1 MRRRPTTGFTLFE
14 LLIVISIILALGAIV
29 SVSFMTAGDQ
39 ADVDI
44 QRAQFDQIDSAMKR
58 FRMDMK
64 RYPSDDEGIAVLW
77 NKELL
82 EDDEDATAWK
92 GPYMEDAVSTDRWN
106 NELLYR
112 FPSELVEETKY
123 DLVSIGPDGEE
134 GTDDDVTNHDR
145 RKNADGEF
153 ETDDSFPS
161 GASDSATG

>member
-1 MRRRPTTGFTLFE
+1 MTRRRRTGFTLFE

-29 SVSFMTAGDQ
+29 SVSFLSVGDQ

-44 QRAQFDQIDSAMKR
+44 QRAQFDQIDAAMKR

-64 RYPSDDEGIAVLW
+64 RYPTDDEGIAVLW

-82 EDDEDATAWK
+82 EDEADAAIWK
-92 GPYMEDAVSTDRWN
+92 GPYMEAAVSADRWN
-106 NELLYR
+106 NDLVYR

-123 DLVSIGPDGEE
+123 DLVSMGPDGEE

-145 RKNADGEF
+145 LKNADGEF
-153 ETDDSFPS
+153 ESDDSFPGGS
-161 GASDSATG
+161 SESAAG

>member
-29 SVSFMTAGDQ
+29 SVSMLAVGDQ

-77 NKELL
+77 NSDLVE
-82 EDDEDATAWK
+82 DEDEATGWK
-92 GPYMEDAVSTDRWN
+92 GPYLESAVSLDQWDQ
-106 NELLYR
+106 ELVYR
-112 FPSELVEETKY
+112 FPGEIVEETKY
-123 DLVSIGPDGEE
+123 DLVSFGPDKEE
-134 GTDDDVTNHDR
+134 GTDDDITNHDR

-153 ETDDSFPS
+153 DTDDTFPS
-161 GASDSATG
+161 GSSDTATG